1 MDATPGGE
9 TAEGKASEPN
19 PVPQEPVGEHLS
31 PIPAAAIGEAA
42 NVDTTS
48 RDTILE
54 VTPASEELVS
64 QDIVE
69 ERPSP
74 AATSEVREAS
84 GI

>member
-1 MDATPGGE
+1 MDATLEGE

-19 PVPQEPVGEHLS
+19 PVSPEPVEDYLS
-31 PIPAAAIGEAA
+31 PTPAAAIGEAA
-42 NVDTTS
+42 NVETTPG
-48 RDTILE
+48 DTILE

-74 AATSEVREAS
+74 AATSEVGEAS